1 MFAKV
6 YNLAAVTAL
15 AMMMSACGGGDATQP
30 EMSQAGAS
38 AASAGLYQPAPAAQG
53 AQSVAPG
60 AIAGDSAAPAG
71 YEGHAMASTRIES
84 SVITM
89 HGGGASVITT
99 TGDGAKMV
107 EMRGSSASILT
118 AVANNPDLASETERE
133 RMLLEMVDYERS
145 YSIEM
150 NRQHAEQKAA
160 EAAMQ
165 QGAAIGAECVDPA
178 NPECKGAN

>member
-15 AMMMSACGGGDATQP
+15 SMLISACGGGDATQS
-30 EMSQAGAS
+30 EISQAGGS
-38 AASAGLYQPAPAAQG
+38 AASAGLYQATPTTQSG
-53 AQSVAPG
+53 A
-60 AIAGDSAAPAG
+60 DSAVPAG
-71 YEGHAMASTRIES
+71 YESQAMASTQIES

-99 TGDGAKMV
+99 TGQGAKMV

-118 AVANNPDLASETERE
+118 AVVNNPDLASEAERE
-133 RMLLEMVDYERS
+133 RMLLEMVEYERS
-145 YSIEM
+145 FSVEM

-160 EAAMQ
+160 EAAIQ
-165 QGAAIGAECVDPA
+165 QGAAIGADCIDPA
-178 NPECKGAN
+178 NPECKRGN